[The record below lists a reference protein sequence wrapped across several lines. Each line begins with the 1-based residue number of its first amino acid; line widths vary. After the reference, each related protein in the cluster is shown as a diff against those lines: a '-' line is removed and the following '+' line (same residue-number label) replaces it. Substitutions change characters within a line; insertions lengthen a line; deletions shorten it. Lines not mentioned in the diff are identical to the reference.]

1 MAIKKFYSTKA
12 KAGWRE
18 NLNYKPC
25 GKGVDPEKQA
35 DGEKKFWSYGFDIY
49 LESGKRKRESGFATK
64 DLASSAAARIKLGEK
79 NKKYELT
86 DVRSFPTVAELFQK
100 RIDNLT
106 MRGEKV
112 RSQTVFQTI
121 LDLLDKD
128 GLNGLRLNE
137 LTTNH
142 IDLYTQAKRTANTKE
157 VTINRDLTTVRAA
170 LNQAKLF
177 FSGLDNFTA
186 PRIRFLKVE
195 KTRRERIVQSV
206 EIKAILN
213 YLFKPHLFDESE
225 KLFFSR
231 RRAGLLFLLS
241 AVTGARPGELIALK
255 ASDLLEDL
263 QVLRITGKKTRFQ
276 TAKTV
281 RYFPLIE
288 IVRRI
293 LTEAITIKV
302 GEFIFSQKGTLT
314 KNYYKYIKAACASCG
329 IVYGRKVIGGLI
341 PYDLRHT
348 ATTLIM
354 HSGADFETV
363 SSITGQSRH
372 SLWHYTHAN
381 ENSINRAVA
390 VLERFAESSFDGLDL
405 DTEGNTKLLSAT
417 TSSK

>member
-12 KAGWRE
+12 KAGWRF
-18 NLNYKPC
+18 
-25 GKGVDPEKQA
+25 
-35 DGEKKFWSYGFDIY
+35 DGKKFWSYGFDIY

-86 DVRSFPTVAELFQK
+86 DARKFPTVAELFQK

-106 MRGEKV
+106 ERGEKV
-112 RSQTVFQTI
+112 RSRRVLQTI
-121 LDLLDKD
+121 LDLLSERD
-128 GLNGLRLNE
+128 LSGLRINE

-142 IDLYTQAKRTANTKE
+142 IDLYTQTRRSENVKDE
-157 VTINRDLTTVRAA
+157 TINRDLRTVRAT

-177 FSGLDNFTA
+177 YDVGENYIA
-186 PRIRFLKVE
+186 PKVRFLKVE

-206 EIKAILN
+206 EIKAILI
-213 YLFKPHLFDESE
+213 YLLKSQLFGESE
-225 KLFFSR
+225 RLYLSR

-255 ASDLLEDL
+255 ASDILEDL
-263 QVLRITGKKTRFQ
+263 QVLRITGRKTRFK

-288 IVRRI
+288 VVRKV
-293 LTEAITIKV
+293 LSEAVEIGS
-302 GEFIFSQKGTLT
+302 GEFIFSQNGTLT
-314 KNYYKYIKAACASCG
+314 ETYYAQVKAACASAG
-329 IVYGRKVIGGLI
+329 IVYGRKAVGGLI

-363 SSITGQSRH
+363 ANITGQSRH
-372 SLWHYTHAN
+372 TLWHYTHAN
-381 ENSINRAVA
+381 ENSINAAVSILA
-390 VLERFAESSFDGLDL
+390 KFAESSFDGLGL
-405 DTEGNTKLLSAT
+405 DTKSEPKLISRAKSTK
-417 TSSK
+417 